1 MRKDRMTMLKEHFIF
16 GKTEVKHTCFT
27 LIELLVVIAIIAI
40 LAAMLMP
47 ALQKARMSG
56 QKASCMSNI
65 KNLGSVYVMYT
76 DQNDAMFPSD
86 WQSEAYRNPAFPTK
100 DTGYGWSWTS
110 LLMGAKLIPKQW
122 ANKGG
127 ILNCPSVPGN
137 SNRYTHF
144 GINRGLVIQ
153 PKNSSYKTKGVW
165 KLDATLTFFKSTTI
179 KAPSRIALA
188 GDCTAF
194 QIDPS
199 GTNSNGI
206 GPTGSDFVRHGEVI
220 NMVFTDAH
228 AETMPLSIMPGV
240 WTSATRARKPWF
252 YN

>member
-1 MRKDRMTMLKEHFIF
+1 MMN
-16 GKTEVKHTCFT
+16 TEKRAAQAAKKHLSFT

-47 ALQKARMSG
+47 ALQKARMAG

-65 KNLGSVYVMYT
+65 KNLGNVYVMYT

-86 WQSEAYRNPAFPTK
+86 WQDNAYQNPAFASP

-137 SNRYTHF
+137 SNRYSHF
-144 GINRGLVIQ
+144 GINRGLFLQ
-153 PKNSSYKTKGVW
+153 GQNSSYQKKGVW
-165 KLDATLTFFKSTTI
+165 QLDITKKFFKSTTV
-179 KAPSRIALA
+179 KAPSRIGLS

-199 GTNSNGI
+199 QAETT
-206 GPTGSDFVRHGEVI
+206 GPGPRGADFVRHGGVI

-228 AETMPLSIMPGV
+228 AETIDVATMPGT
-240 WTSATRARKPWF
+240 WTSASRGTKPWF
-252 YN
+252 Y